1 MFISS
6 LSNQHIKD
14 IIRLQ
19 TKSSARKKEKLFVAE
34 GIKMYEEAPRE
45 DIVNTYVSE
54 SFLKENKDRIKGSY
68 IIVKDNIFK
77 DISDT
82 VTPQG
87 IICILRQKEYRLNE
101 ILEKEKKQIFILLES
116 LQDPGNLGT
125 IMRTAEGAG
134 AAVIMNKSTVDLF
147 NPKVVRSTM
156 GSVFRVPFLVFED
169 LAAAV
174 EVLKENRVT
183 IYAAHLDGGIY
194 YNEESYQTSS
204 GFIIGNEARGLTE
217 EIRRQADQLVSI
229 PMEGKLESL
238 NAAVTAAILMYKARS
253 DFDIRESRD
262 CKRRL

>member
-34 GIKMYEEAPRE
+34 GIKMYEEAPKE

-54 SFLKENKDRIKGSY
+54 SFLKENKDKIKGSY

-87 IICILRQKEYRLNE
+87 IVCILKQREYQLSTILKKEER
-101 ILEKEKKQIFILLES
+101 QIFVLLES

-134 AAVIMNKSTVDLF
+134 AAAVIMNRSTVDLF

-156 GSVFRVPFLVFED
+156 GSIFRVPFLIFQD
-169 LAAAV
+169 LAEAV
-174 EVLKENRVT
+174 RELKENGVT
-183 IYAAHLDGGIY
+183 IYAAHLGAGIY
-194 YNEESYQTSS
+194 YNEECYNSSS
-204 GFIIGNEARGLTE
+204 GFIIGNEAKGLTE
-217 EIRRQADQLVSI
+217 EISRQADRLVKI

-238 NAAVTAAILMYKARS
+238 NAAVTAAILMYEARG
-253 DFDIRESRD
+253 DFDI
-262 CKRRL
+262 

>member
-6 LSNQHIKD
+6 LSNQHIRD

-19 TKSSARKKEKLFVAE
+19 TKSPARKKEKLFVAE
-34 GIKMYEEAPRE
+34 GIRMYQEAPKE

-54 SFLKENKDRIKGSY
+54 TFLKENKDKIRGSY

-87 IICILRQKEYRLNE
+87 IICILRQREYQLNTV
-101 ILEKEKKQIFILLES
+101 LKKGERQIFVLLES

-134 AAVIMNKSTVDLF
+134 AAAVIMNKSTVDLF

-156 GSVFRVPFLVFED
+156 GSIFRVPFLIFENLSD
-169 LAAAV
+169 AV
-174 EVLKENRVT
+174 KELRENGVI
-183 IYAAHLDGGIY
+183 IYAAHLNGGIY
-194 YNEESYQTSS
+194 YKEEYEKGSS
-204 GFIIGNEARGLTE
+204 GFIIGNEAKGLTQ
-217 EIRRQADQLVSI
+217 EICRQADRLVKI
-229 PMEGKLESL
+229 PMEGRLESL
-238 NAAVTAAILMYKARS
+238 NAAVTAAILMYEAR
-253 DFDIRESRD
+253 
-262 CKRRL
+262 RRG

>member
-34 GIKMYEEAPRE
+34 GIKMYEEAPKE

-54 SFLKENKDRIKGSY
+54 SFLKENKDKIKGSY

-87 IICILRQKEYRLNE
+87 IVCILKQREYQLNTILKKEER
-101 ILEKEKKQIFILLES
+101 QIFVLLES

-134 AAVIMNKSTVDLF
+134 AAAVIMNKSTVDLF

-156 GSVFRVPFLVFED
+156 GSIFRVPFLIFED
-169 LAAAV
+169 LAEAV
-174 EVLKENRVT
+174 RELKENGVT
-183 IYAAHLDGGIY
+183 IYAAHLGGGIY
-194 YNEESYQTSS
+194 YNEECYNSSS
-204 GFIIGNEARGLTE
+204 GFIIGNEAKGLTE
-217 EIRRQADQLVSI
+217 EISRRADRLVKI

-238 NAAVTAAILMYKARS
+238 NAAVTAAILMYEARG
-253 DFDIRESRD
+253 DFDI
-262 CKRRL
+262 

>member
-19 TKSSARKKEKLFVAE
+19 IKNSARKKEKLFVAE
-34 GIKMYEEAPRE
+34 GIKMYQEIPNE
-45 DIVNTYVSE
+45 DIINTYVSE
-54 SFLKENKDRIKGSY
+54 SFLKENKDKIRGNY
-68 IIVKDNIFK
+68 VIVKDNIFK

-82 VTPQG
+82 ITPQG
-87 IICILRQKEYRLNE
+87 IVCIVKQKEYRLKD
-101 ILEKEKKQIFILLES
+101 ILRQGEKQIFVLLES

-134 AAVIMNKSTVDLF
+134 VTAVIMNKLTVDLF

-156 GSVFRVPFLVFED
+156 GSIFRVPFLIAED
-169 LAAAV
+169 LSDIV
-174 EVLKENRVT
+174 RELKEKGVT

-194 YNEESYQTSS
+194 YNEESYQGSS
-204 GFIIGNEARGLTE
+204 GFIIGNESKGLTE
-217 EIRRQADQLVSI
+217 EITRQADKLIKI

-238 NAAVTAAILMYKARS
+238 NAAVTAALLMYEA
-253 DFDIRESRD
+253 
-262 CKRRL
+262 KRK

>member
-14 IIRLQ
+14 IVRLQ
-19 TKSSARKKEKLFVAE
+19 TKSSARKKEKLFVVE
-34 GIKMYEEAPRE
+34 GLKMYQEAPKE

-54 SFLKENKDRIKGSY
+54 TFLKENKDKINGSY

-87 IICILRQKEYRLNE
+87 IICILRQREYQLNTILKKKE
-101 ILEKEKKQIFILLES
+101 KQIFVLLES

-125 IMRTAEGAG
+125 IMRTSEGTG

-156 GSVFRVPFLVFED
+156 GSIFRVPFLIFED
-169 LAAAV
+169 LSDAV
-174 EVLKENRVT
+174 RELRENGVT
-183 IYAAHLDGGIY
+183 IYAAHLNGGIY
-194 YNEESYQTSS
+194 YKEEYEKGSC
-204 GFIIGNEARGLTE
+204 GFIIGNEAKGLTQ
-217 EIRRQADQLVSI
+217 EISRQADCLVKI

-238 NAAVTAAILMYKARS
+238 NAAVTAAVLMYEA
-253 DFDIRESRD
+253 
-262 CKRRL
+262 KRRL